1 VFAAVVS
8 DKMAENVNAAEMAG
22 YEEDFEPEDS
32 EKSSVD
38 NSDDGEY
45 M

>member
-1 VFAAVVS
+1 MFAGVVL
-8 DKMAENVNAAEMAG
+8 DKMTENVNSSEMAG